1 VVEGGF
7 APGDPVTHWN
17 LKDRLAA
24 LGSNRIG
31 PDLRW
36 SRLAPRSCWPGLPSE
51 FETNFANALGVAQY
65 VAGAFGARAMSLVG
79 TFETCRQRQAMSEFE
94 VPSGKHVLVLSSSQ
108 FDPIQ
113 TFIVARPT

>member
-1 VVEGGF
+1 MVEGGF

-65 VAGAFGARAMSLVG
+65 LWQGLSVLEPCLLLARNG
-79 TFETCRQRQAMSEFE
+79 
-94 VPSGKHVLVLSSSQ
+94 
-108 FDPIQ
+108 
-113 TFIVARPT
+113 PTGPVR

>member
-1 VVEGGF
+1 MVEGGF

-31 PDLRW
+31 LDLHW

-51 FETNFANALGVAQY
+51 FETNFVNALGVAQY
-65 VAGAFGARAMSLVG
+65 LWQGLSVLEPCLFLGRNGPPQMSAEWSL
-79 TFETCRQRQAMSEFE
+79 
-94 VPSGKHVLVLSSSQ
+94 SGGK
-108 FDPIQ
+108 Q
-113 TFIVARPT
+113 T

>member
-17 LKDRLAA
+17 LKDWLAA

-65 VAGAFGARAMSLVG
+65 LWQGLSVLEPCLLLARNGPTGPVRWCPLIGVDRSAPGDRQGVDGAS
-79 TFETCRQRQAMSEFE
+79 
-94 VPSGKHVLVLSSSQ
+94 PS
-108 FDPIQ
+108 
-113 TFIVARPT
+113 R